1 MPAIWELK
9 RNWTTYQMWK
19 LILVTE
25 DMCSVTTDSTK
36 WVSPYNTSYWY
47 TNITISADS
56 GITWVEWYSYRFE
69 ILTKLIVASAYRNV
83 RIRIWNWNRMPVK
96 NRANSILA
104 WSSYFVKWRTDLYV
118 FRTAYESGWA
128 LHLQANSDTTYS
140 VMSVAEWKTATATS
154 SRIVRSDYLKQII
167 EYHAGNLDNALIS
180 GASYSDSWDWDTHAP
195 TKNAVYDKIS
205 TMDTTI
211 SWKADSSA
219 IPTKTSQLTN
229 DSWFINDTYHDSSK
243 YDASNPNWYTSNQW
257 TITGITMNGSS
268 KWTSGVVDLWTVITS
283 HQDISWKQDKLTAW
297 EWISIENNVI
307 STTSAWNMS
316 SLVQFWRTW
325 WRWTKAMFNALP
337 NKDVNGVYVILSEKD
352 YKKMIN
358 D

>member
-69 ILTKLIVASAYRNV
+69 ILTKLVVASAYRNV

-96 NRANSILA
+96 NRSNSILA
-104 WSSYFVKWRTDLYV
+104 WNSYFVKWRTDFYV

-167 EYHAGNLDNALIS
+167 DYHAGNLDSELIS
-180 GASYSDSWDWDTHAP
+180 GASYSENWDWDTHAP

-211 SWKADSSA
+211 NWKVDKITGTATLDRTYIAKADWTQSNYNVSQWVSSNA
-219 IPTKTSQLTN
+219 IVRRSWTQIVVPETPTDNTHATSK
-229 DSWFINDTYHDSSK
+229 K
-243 YDASNPNWYTSNQW
+243 YVDDAVASA
-257 TITGITMNGSS
+257 G
-268 KWTSGVVDLWTVITS
+268 
-283 HQDISWKQDKLTAW
+283 
-297 EWISIENNVI
+297 
-307 STTSAWNMS
+307 AWNMS

-325 WRWTKAMFNALP
+325 WRWTKAMFNALEE
-337 NKDVNGVYVILSEKD
+337 KDVNGVYVILSEKD
-352 YKKMIN
+352 YQKMIN

>member
-69 ILTKLIVASAYRNV
+69 ILTKLVVASAYRNV
-83 RIRIWNWNRMPVK
+83 RIRIWSWNRMPVK

-104 WSSYFVKWRTDLYV
+104 WNSYFVKWRTDFYV
-118 FRTAYESGWA
+118 FRTAYESDWA

-167 EYHAGNLDNALIS
+167 EYHAGNLDNNKVDKITGTATLDRAYIAKADWTQS
-180 GASYSDSWDWDTHAP
+180 NYNVSQWASSNAIVRRSWTQIVVPETPTDNTHA
-195 TKNAVYDKIS
+195 TSKKYVDDAV
-205 TMDTTI
+205 
-211 SWKADSSA
+211 ASA
-219 IPTKTSQLTN
+219 
-229 DSWFINDTYHDSSK
+229 
-243 YDASNPNWYTSNQW
+243 
-257 TITGITMNGSS
+257 G
-268 KWTSGVVDLWTVITS
+268 
-283 HQDISWKQDKLTAW
+283 
-297 EWISIENNVI
+297 
-307 STTSAWNMS
+307 AWNMNCITN
-316 SLVQFWRTW
+316 FWRT
-325 WRWTKAMFNALP
+325 RRFWTKTMFNALAE
-337 NKDVNGVYVILSEKD
+337 KDVNGVYVILSERD
-352 YKKMIN
+352 YQKMIN

>member
-36 WVSPYNTSYWY
+36 WVSPYNADYWY

-69 ILTKLIVASAYRNV
+69 ILSTLVVASAYRNV
-83 RIRIWNWNRMPVK
+83 RIRIWSWNRMPVK
-96 NRANSILA
+96 NRANTILA
-104 WSSYFVKWRTDLYV
+104 WNSYFVKWRTDLYV

-128 LHLQANSDTTYS
+128 LHLQATSDTTYS
-140 VMSVAEWKTATATS
+140 AMSVAEWQTWTKTSART
-154 SRIVRSDYLKQII
+154 VRADYLKQII
-167 EYHAGNLDNALIS
+167 EYHAGNLDSALIS
-180 GASYSDSWDWDTHAP
+180 GASYSESWDWDTHAP

-205 TMDTTI
+205 TMDT
-211 SWKADSSA
+211 A
-219 IPTKTSQLTN
+219 IN
-229 DSWFINDTYHDSSK
+229 
-243 YDASNPNWYTSNQW
+243 
-257 TITGITMNGSS
+257 
-268 KWTSGVVDLWTVITS
+268 
-283 HQDISWKQDKLTAW
+283 WKQNTLTAW

-307 STTSAWNMS
+307 SATSTSAWNMS

-325 WRWTKAMFNALP
+325 WRWTKAMFNALEE
-337 NKDVNGVYVILSEKD
+337 KDVNGVYIILSERD
-352 YKKMIN
+352 YQKMIN